1 MKIEDFDYELPE
13 ELIAQK
19 PSERRDDARLLV
31 VHRRRYLGNYGQTGK
46 KTQTWGCRDFF
57 RGAFDEGEY
66 KRLRRRWYENSRI

>member
-31 VHRRRYLGNYGQTGK
+31 VHRDTGQTEHK
-46 KTQTWGCRDFF
+46 KI
-57 RGAFDEGEY
+57 
-66 KRLRRRWYENSRI
+66 LRYP